1 MYIDIPEDVENIIKE
16 LENAG
21 YEAYIVGGC
30 VRDSIMGIN
39 PKDWDITTSALPQDI
54 KRVFKRTIDTGI
66 KHGTV
71 SVLVNKSTYEITTY
85 RIDGEYGDGRH
96 PNSVEFSTSLEE
108 DLKRR
113 DFTINAMAYSHKDGL
128 IDLFGGIRDIKAKRI
143 SCVGKAFERF
153 DEDALRM
160 LRAVRFAAVLGF
172 SIEENTFAAI
182 GTLADKLKLVSK
194 ERVFIE
200 LDKTVCSKNAYY
212 IKEVYNSGLY
222 KYISQNFNA
231 VKENSYLDMLY
242 IKGIESKRH
251 IAWTVFMK
259 DIDASLAKT
268 ILKEL
273 KVDRDTFT
281 KVFVLTSY
289 VKVKLPDNEISIRKL
304 LSKIGFER
312 FRDLIYIKRLLLER
326 LEESKEVLKAIE
338 EKLDYIQMQGQA
350 ISIAMLDIK
359 GDDLMKLGIKK
370 GPVIGKILDEL
381 LLSVLE
387 RPELNSKEVLLN
399 MVKWEDCAEN

>member
-1 MYIDIPEDVENIIKE
+1 MHIDIPKDVEDIIEE

-71 SVLVNKSTYEITTY
+71 SVLINKSTYEITTY

-143 SCVGKAFERF
+143 NCVGKAMERF

-160 LRAVRFAAVLGF
+160 LRAIRFAAVLGF

-182 GTLADKLKLVSK
+182 CTLADKLRLVSK

-231 VKENSYLDMLY
+231 VKENSSLDMLY

-259 DIDASLAKT
+259 DIDASLAKA

-273 KVDRDTFT
+273 KVDKDTFT

-312 FRDLIYIKRLLLER
+312 FRDLIYIKRLLLEKF
-326 LEESKEVLKAIE
+326 EESKEVLKAIE

-370 GPVIGKILDEL
+370 GPVIGKILDDL

-399 MVKWEDCAEN
+399 MVKLEDYAEN

>member
-370 GPVIGKILDEL
+370 GPVIGKILDDL

-399 MVKWEDCAEN
+399 MVKWEYCAEN

>member
-143 SCVGKAFERF
+143 NCVGKAMERF
-153 DEDALRM
+153 GEDALRM
-160 LRAVRFAAVLGF
+160 LRAIRFAAVLGF

-182 GTLADKLKLVSK
+182 GTLADKLRLVSK

-259 DIDASLAKT
+259 DIDASLAKA

-304 LSKIGFER
+304 LSKIGYER

-326 LEESKEVLKAIE
+326 LEESEEVLKAIE

>member
-71 SVLVNKSTYEITTY
+71 SVLINKSTYEITTY

-143 SCVGKAFERF
+143 NCVGKAMERF
-153 DEDALRM
+153 GEDALRM
-160 LRAVRFAAVLGF
+160 LRAIRFAAVLGF

-182 GTLADKLKLVSK
+182 GTLADKLRLVSK

-259 DIDASLAKT
+259 DIDASLAKA

-304 LSKIGFER
+304 LSKIGYER
-312 FRDLIYIKRLLLER
+312 FRDLIHIKRLLLER
-326 LEESKEVLKAIE
+326 LEESEEVLKAIE

>member
-143 SCVGKAFERF
+143 NCVGKAMERF
-153 DEDALRM
+153 GEDALRM
-160 LRAVRFAAVLGF
+160 LRAIRFAAVLGF

-182 GTLADKLKLVSK
+182 GTLADKLRLVSK

-259 DIDASLAKT
+259 DIDASLAKA

-304 LSKIGFER
+304 LSKIGYER
-312 FRDLIYIKRLLLER
+312 FRDLIHIKRLLLER
-326 LEESKEVLKAIE
+326 LEESEEVLKAIE

>member
-143 SCVGKAFERF
+143 NCVGKAMERF
-153 DEDALRM
+153 GEDALRM
-160 LRAVRFAAVLGF
+160 LRAIRFAAVLGF

-182 GTLADKLKLVSK
+182 GTLADKLRLVSK

-242 IKGIESKRH
+242 IKGIENKRH

-259 DIDASLAKT
+259 DIDASLAKA

-304 LSKIGFER
+304 LSKIGYER
-312 FRDLIYIKRLLLER
+312 FRDLIHIKRLLLER
-326 LEESKEVLKAIE
+326 LEESEEVLKAIE

>member
-312 FRDLIYIKRLLLER
+312 FRDLIYIKRLLLEKF
-326 LEESKEVLKAIE
+326 EESEGVLKAIE